1 MNNFV
6 IFTDSASDSP
16 RKMIDDLDV
25 KYLGLICNINNKEYV
40 DEFNV
45 NLTPKDFYNKLRD
58 DAMPS
63 TSQINAFRFIEAF
76 EEYVKKGI
84 AILYLVFS
92 SALSGTYNSSLIAR
106 KELLEKYPEAKIEI
120 IDTKAACMGE
130 ALLVYYS
137 AKMRKDGKSL
147 KEISTW
153 VESNKNNVC
162 HFLTVDNLDHLK
174 RGGRISPTAAAIGG
188 LLNIK
193 PMIYVNNKGEL
204 LNFAK
209 AKGRKKSIK
218 NLYDLLEK
226 HIVNPEDQ
234 TIFIAHSDCIDDAEK
249 LAGMIR
255 ENFNVKEIIIDYIG
269 IVIGSHTGVGTLALF
284 FLGDTKEP

>member
-16 RKMIDDLDV
+16 KKMIDDLDV
-25 KYLGLICNINNKEYV
+25 KHLGLICNINNEEYV

-58 DAMPS
+58 GAMPS
-63 TSQINAFRFIEAF
+63 TSQINAFRFVEAF
-76 EEYVKKGI
+76 EEYVKRGI
-84 AILYLVFS
+84 AILYLAFS

-130 ALLVYYS
+130 ALLVYYA

-147 KEISTW
+147 EEISAW
-153 VESNKNNVC
+153 VEANKNNVC

-193 PMIYVNNKGEL
+193 PMIYVNDKGEL

-249 LAGMIR
+249 LAEMIR
-255 ENFNVKEIIIDYIG
+255 EKYNVKEIIIDYIG